1 MRITLAAVLS
11 IQILSGACSGGRQL
25 TENGQQF
32 IEAQAVVVPGDIIH
46 LEMTYYPS
54 FNQSMIVQPGGL
66 LHVGGLGP
74 VQVGGMT
81 ITELEQLL
89 TRRFSDM
96 LALPE
101 LSIRFQE
108 SIDVSFY
115 VAGAVHRPGMVR
127 FRKNITLLQGIA
139 LAGGLKGKDS
149 HYEIVI
155 FRKSNDSGVQMYK
168 MSIGQDEVSSRTA
181 FKLQPLDV
189 VFVMHMMPTRK
200 KEFRI

>member
-74 VQVGGMT
+74 VQVGGM
-81 ITELEQLL
+81 
-89 TRRFSDM
+89 
-96 LALPE
+96 
-101 LSIRFQE
+101 E